1 MPPVNKYGS
10 SARSRRNFR
19 PMLSGIDPSSGGTV
33 AREHRR
39 APPAIGHGLHV
50 DDAAPAGRRVAL
62 LAARRLG
69 RLLERHSALAR
80 RRHLASVP
88 PSPGSASGTV
98 SVHSLCR
105 EAVIKAMLFFL

>member
-39 APPAIGHGLHV
+39 APPAIGNGLHV

-80 RRHLASVP
+80 HRHLASLP
-88 PSPGSASGTV
+88 RPGSASGTV

-105 EAVIKAMLFFL
+105 RAVIKAMLLFL

>member
-10 SARSRRNFR
+10 SARSRRNFP
-19 PMLSGIDPSSGGTV
+19 PMLPGIDPSPGGTV

-39 APPAIGHGLHV
+39 APPAIGNGLHV

-80 RRHLASVP
+80 HRHLASLP
-88 PSPGSASGTV
+88 RPDRLLLEPSRSIHFAGGQ
-98 SVHSLCR
+98 
-105 EAVIKAMLFFL
+105 